1 MSLDRREC
9 CRVPDSRLI
18 TEIFSEHP
26 FAASIVNVSDTGI
39 YTVKPLEAGMRGPRL
54 VQLEIPIPEASD
66 SVWATG
72 EVMFE
77 AVGRKTIGAGIRLR
91 DMARAHRRMIN
102 DLVEYRRQQI
112 VGAMLQEI
120 RWRRDLAANPYP
132 MAVPPPPVVED
143 TVRMYLL
150 PDAFAD

>member
-1 MSLDRREC
+1 MTQDRREG

-18 TEIFSEHP
+18 TEIISENP

-39 YTVKPLEAGMRGPRL
+39 YTVKPVTSGRQGPRL

-72 EVMFE
+72 EIMFE
-77 AVGRKTIGAGIRLR
+77 AVSCRRIGAGIRFR
-91 DMARAHRRMIN
+91 DMAQAHRGMIR
-102 DLVEYRRQQI
+102 DLVEHRRQQI
-112 VGAMLQEI
+112 LAAMLREI
-120 RWRRDLAANPYP
+120 KWRKELAANPSP
-132 MAVPPPPVVED
+132 FTAPPPPLTED

-150 PDAFAD
+150 PTL

>member
-1 MSLDRREC
+1 MTQDRRAG

-18 TEIFSEHP
+18 TEIVSENP

-39 YTVKPLEAGMRGPRL
+39 YTVKPVTSGMRGPRL
-54 VQLEIPIPEASD
+54 IQLEIPIPEASD

-72 EVMFE
+72 EIVFE
-77 AVGRKTIGAGIRLR
+77 AVSSRTVGAGILFRT
-91 DMARAHRRMIN
+91 MARAHRRMIA

-112 VGAMLQEI
+112 LAAMLREI
-120 RWRRDLAANPYP
+120 KWRKELAANPSP
-132 MAVPPPPVVED
+132 FTAPPPPLTED

-150 PDAFAD
+150 PSL

>member
-1 MSLDRREC
+1 MAQDRRIN

-18 TEIFSEHP
+18 TEIASERP

-39 YTVKPLEAGMRGPRL
+39 YTVKPITSGMRGPRL
-54 VQLEIPIPEASD
+54 LQLEIPIPEAND

-77 AVGRKTIGAGIRLR
+77 TVGTQTIGAGIRFQT
-91 DMARAHRRMIN
+91 MARGHRAMIA

-112 VGAMLQEI
+112 VGALLQEI
-120 RWRRDLAANPYP
+120 QWRKELAANPSP
-132 MAVPPPPVVED
+132 FAVPSPPLIED

-150 PDAFAD
+150 PG